1 VPLAF
6 LVAIAIAR
14 EDKDVGAFARPEDHA
29 KDPPLLEGLVV
40 PGPIKRHMPPDCSV
54 DDLVSEPLANQE
66 SLQHTGA

>member
-1 VPLAF
+1 MP
-6 LVAIAIAR
+6 
-14 EDKDVGAFARPEDHA
+14 